1 MSAIRSSINI
11 QSPPANVPW
20 NSSKMHWKTFLQN
33 PLRPSRSAR
42 YGNDKN
48 KKTVSTSPSGRF
60 SALPFL
66 LIILFI
72 PGFLIHRFPPKKQWV
87 FFIWSFVFQLFHCFF
102 DPCTCFLKILFVT
115 KIVIKEPCPIK
126 GMALIITLHF
136 QAFLFHSV
144 LLQHLR
150 DCICSL

>member
-1 MSAIRSSINI
+1 
-11 QSPPANVPW
+11 
-20 NSSKMHWKTFLQN
+20 MHWKTFSQN
-33 PLRPSRSAR
+33 PLRPSQSAR
-42 YGNDKN
+42 YGNGRN
-48 KKTVSTSPSGRF
+48 KKTVSTSPSGTF

-66 LIILFI
+66 LILFI
-72 PGFLIHRFPPKKQWV
+72 PGFLIHRFPQKSGGYFLSDHL
-87 FFIWSFVFQLFHCFF
+87 FFSSSTAFF

-115 KIVIKEPCPIK
+115 KIVIKEPRPIK

-136 QAFLFHSV
+136 QAFSFHSV